1 MSEVFLSVQDL
12 ADRYRVNRTTVWRWC
27 QTRGFPAPV
36 KLSPGCA
43 RWRLSGVEAWEADRK
58 GEAA

>member
-1 MSEVFLSVQDL
+1 MAEFYLSVQDL
-12 ADRYRVNRTTVWRWC
+12 ADRYRVNRPTVWRWC

-43 RWRLSGVEAWEADRK
+43 RWRMSEVSAWEAAR
-58 GEAA
+58 ERAAA